1 MTDDVELSR
10 LLTTAVRET
19 PGVAGVYAA
28 QPVLEAAA
36 SALAAKLALRQP
48 DVLVDID
55 RTDGFTSVSAQIATL
70 ATESAPDT
78 VRLVGE
84 TVRDLCVAH
93 GEDTAALTVAVTV
106 RLVEG

>member
-10 LLTTAVRET
+10 ALTAAVRAT
-19 PGVAGVYAA
+19 PGVAGVYPA

-36 SALAAKLALRQP
+36 TVLAAKLALRQP

-55 RTDGFTSVSAQIATL
+55 RTDGFTSVSVQIATH
-70 ATESAPDT
+70 AAEAAPDT
-78 VRLVGE
+78 VRRVGE
-84 TVRDLCVAH
+84 TVRDLCVEH
-93 GEDTAALTVAVTV
+93 GEDAAALTVAVTV